1 MPNQKIADSS
11 RRWFTGIFAL
21 FLIRGF
27 VYGTWASQNPA
38 IKELLS
44 LDNTQMGIYAM
55 VFATGS
61 IAGVMIA
68 GRIVGRLG
76 SRNTSLV
83 TYFLFCLGLVALGV
97 TVYDQNALLAF
108 ALTALIGLPIGTAD
122 FDNNLEATEINR
134 VSGRNRV
141 PSLHAGF
148 SFGLLGGSGL
158 ASLLLAQNVSIAV
171 HLALVGI
178 VLIVVSM
185 LSSVLIPRMNGY
197 ETKLRKTSSLDT
209 GAIELAHV
217 EVQHESKV
225 TQLTAWRQRR
235 SLMIV
240 FIAFAIIFSEGAAS
254 IWMPVA
260 LVEEGW
266 SQSAA
271 VFCFTVF
278 AVVATTM
285 RLLGN
290 RIADALGRRRVV
302 NYSGVIAAIGIGLFM
317 LSPIIGLEYL
327 AAVIW
332 SIGNAIGLAMC
343 VAALGDD
350 PRMTSARMSMLWNT
364 VYIANLVIG
373 PAIGILSEFVG
384 LYWAFGLPLVL
395 MLAITF
401 FSKAVEKEKLTADA

>member
-1 MPNQKIADSS
+1 MPKKTFTDSS

-21 FLIRGF
+21 FFIRGF
-27 VYGTWASQNPA
+27 VYASWASQNPA
-38 IKELLS
+38 IKDLLS

-55 VFATGS
+55 VFAAGS

-68 GRIVGRLG
+68 GRIVARYG
-76 SRNTSLV
+76 SRNTSYV
-83 TYFLFCLGLVALGV
+83 TYFLFCLGLVALGI
-97 TVYDQNALLAF
+97 TVYDQNAMLAF
-108 ALTALIGLPIGTAD
+108 FLTALIGLPIGTAD

-148 SFGLLGGSGL
+148 SFGLLGGSGF
-158 ASLLLAQNVSIAV
+158 ASLLLAQNISIAA
-171 HLALVGI
+171 HFAWVGI
-178 VLIVVSM
+178 VLIVVSIV
-185 LSSVLIPRMNGY
+185 SSMLIPRMNGY

-209 GAIELAHV
+209 GAIELAHL
-217 EVQHESKV
+217 ELPHETKV

-254 IWMPVA
+254 IWLPVA

-271 VFCFTVF
+271 VFCYTVF
-278 AVVATTM
+278 AVGATTT

-302 NYSGVIAAIGIGLFM
+302 NFSAVIAALGIGLFM
-317 LSPIIGLEYL
+317 LSPIIGFEYL

-343 VAALGDD
+343 VAAMGDD

-364 VYIANLVIG
+364 VYIANLIIG
-373 PAIGILSEFVG
+373 PAIGIMSEFVG
-384 LYWAFGLPLVL
+384 LYMAFGLPLVL
-395 MLAITF
+395 MLAILL
-401 FSKAVEKEKLTADA
+401 FSKAVETEKLKTEV

>member
-1 MPNQKIADSS
+1 MPNLIRSDSS

-21 FLIRGF
+21 FFIRGF
-27 VYGTWASQNPA
+27 VYASWASQNPA
-38 IKELLS
+38 IKDLLS

-55 VFATGS
+55 VFAAGS

-68 GRIVGRLG
+68 GRIVARFG
-76 SRNTSLV
+76 SRNTSYV

-97 TVYDQNALLAF
+97 TVYDQNAMLAF
-108 ALTALIGLPIGTAD
+108 FLTALIGLPIGTAD

-148 SFGLLGGSGL
+148 SFGLLGGSSF
-158 ASLLLAQNVSIAV
+158 ASLLLAQDISIAA
-171 HLALVGI
+171 HFAWVGM
-178 VLIVVSM
+178 VLIIISM
-185 LSSVLIPRMNGY
+185 LSSMLIPRSNGY
-197 ETKLRKTSSLDT
+197 ETKQRKTSSLDT
-209 GAIELAHV
+209 GSIELAHV
-217 EVQHESKV
+217 ELPHETKV

-240 FIAFAIIFSEGAAS
+240 FIAFAIIFSEGTAS
-254 IWMPVA
+254 IWLPVA

-271 VFCFTVF
+271 VFCYTVF
-278 AVVATTM
+278 AVGATTT
-285 RLLGN
+285 RLFGN

-302 NYSGVIAAIGIGLFM
+302 NYSAVIAASGIGLFM
-317 LSPIIGLEYL
+317 LSPLIGFEYV
-327 AAVIW
+327 AAIVW

-343 VAALGDD
+343 VAAMGDD

-364 VYIANLVIG
+364 VYFSNLVIG
-373 PAIGILSEFVG
+373 PAIGVISEFVG
-384 LYWAFGLPLVL
+384 LYWAFSLPLAL
-395 MLAITF
+395 MLAVVL
-401 FSKAVEKEKLTADA
+401 FSRAVETEKLAA